1 MIDSCTAVVD
11 AAHHFLI
18 RTRQRTPM
26 ADRNFVLKWAHYWWS
41 DVLEWLDRNTFQRTD
56 DPRQQR

>member
-1 MIDSCTAVVD
+1 
-11 AAHHFLI
+11 
-18 RTRQRTPM
+18 M